1 MNRSVCQWP
10 RAPGLGYHRRMHPAP
25 TSSTPVQDLVAQIL
39 TEAGPLGTAQQERYL
54 REILTTVVRLMRDNA
69 STGDLKL
76 INTALKEMRHA
87 FKVFAPYRHI
97 RKVSAFGSARTK
109 ETSPAYRQAKEFA
122 QRICQE
128 GFMVLTGAGGG
139 IMRACQEGSGRDRS
153 FGVNIRLPWEQGAN
167 EFIDRDPKLVTFKY
181 FFTRKLVFIKEA
193 DAIVLFPGGFGTH
206 DEGFES
212 LTLVQTGKSRPL
224 PIVFLDAPR
233 ATYWKTWKRYVDD
246 HLLRPGLIS
255 AEDLH
260 IFKVTD
266 DIDEAI
272 AEIRTFYRVY
282 HSSRYVGDRF
292 VIRLNAALPL
302 TLVARLN
309 AEFSDVLQ
317 EGAFEVGEALPEERG
332 EPEIAH
338 LPRLVFRFNRMRFG
352 RLRAMI
358 DLINQAGPEPTVLA
372 PPQHTAEGGLV

>member
-1 MNRSVCQWP
+1 MQPS
-10 RAPGLGYHRRMHPAP
+10 P
-25 TSSTPVQDLVAQIL
+25 TSSTQLQDLVAQVL
-39 TEAGPLGTAQQERYL
+39 AEAGPFKTQHQERYL

-69 STGDLKL
+69 TTGDLKI

-87 FKVFAPYRHI
+87 FKVFSPYRHI
-97 RKVSAFGSARTK
+97 RKVSCFGSARTK
-109 ETSPAYRQAKEFA
+109 ETDRAYIQAKQFA
-122 QRICQE
+122 ERISRE

-139 IMRACQEGSGRDRS
+139 IMRACQEGSGRERS

-167 EFIDRDPKLVTFKY
+167 EFIERDPKLITFKY
-181 FFTRKLVFIKEA
+181 FFTRKLMFIKEA
-193 DAIVLFPGGFGTH
+193 DAIVLFAGGFGTH

-255 AEDLH
+255 AEDMH

-272 AEIRTFYRVY
+272 AEIRGFYRVY

-302 TLVARLN
+302 DLLERLN
-309 AEFSDVLQ
+309 TEFSDILQ
-317 EGAFEVGEALPEERG
+317 NGVFEIGEALPEEQG

-358 DLINQAGPEPTVLA
+358 DVINRAGPEATVLA
-372 PPQHTAEGGLV
+372 PPLHTAEGGLV

>member
-1 MNRSVCQWP
+1 MSQVL
-10 RAPGLGYHRRMHPAP
+10 ADVG
-25 TSSTPVQDLVAQIL
+25 PV
-39 TEAGPLGTAQQERYL
+39 GNSQQERYL
-54 REILTTVVRLMRDNA
+54 REILTTVIRLLRDDA
-69 STGDLKL
+69 STGDLKI
-76 INTALKEMRHA
+76 INTALKELRQA

-109 ETSPAYRQAKEFA
+109 ETDPAYRQAREFSE
-122 QRICQE
+122 QICRE

-139 IMRACQEGSGRDRS
+139 IMRACQEGSGRERS

-167 EFIDRDPKLVTFKY
+167 EFIDRDPKLLTFKY
-181 FFTRKLVFIKEA
+181 FFTRKLMFIKEA

-224 PIVFLDAPR
+224 PIVFLDAPGGK
-233 ATYWKTWKRYVDD
+233 YWTTWKDYVDD

-255 AEDLH
+255 PADLNL
-260 IFKVTD
+260 FKVTD
-266 DIDEAI
+266 DIGEAI
-272 AEIRTFYRVY
+272 AEIRGFYRVY

-292 VIRLNAALPL
+292 VIRLNVALPL
-302 TLVARLN
+302 PLLERLN
-309 AEFSDVLQ
+309 EEFADILHH
-317 EGAFEVGEALPEERG
+317 GAFEVGEALPDEQG

-358 DLINQAGPEPTVLA
+358 DLINRSGPEPTVLA
-372 PPQHTAEGGLV
+372 PPMHTAEGGLV

>member
-1 MNRSVCQWP
+1 MQ
-10 RAPGLGYHRRMHPAP
+10 
-25 TSSTPVQDLVAQIL
+25 SSPPSSASQIQELVAQVL
-39 TEAGPLGTAQQERYL
+39 AEAGPVGDQQQERYL
-54 REILTTVVRLMRDNA
+54 REILTTVVRLVRDDA
-69 STGDLKL
+69 STGDLKI
-76 INTALKEMRHA
+76 INTALKEMRTA

-109 ETSPAYRQAKEFA
+109 ETDRAYVQAREFSE
-122 QRICQE
+122 RICRE

-139 IMRACQEGSGRDRS
+139 IMRACQEGSGRERS

-167 EFIDRDPKLVTFKY
+167 EFIDRDPKLINFKY
-181 FFTRKLVFIKEA
+181 FFTRKLMFIKEA
-193 DAIVLFPGGFGTH
+193 DGIVLFPGGFGTH

-255 AEDLH
+255 PEDMNL
-260 IFKVTD
+260 FKVTD

-272 AEIRTFYRVY
+272 AEIRGFYRVY

-292 VIRLNAALPL
+292 VIRLNAPLPL
-302 TLVARLN
+302 TMLERLN
-309 AEFSDVLQ
+309 AEFADILLH
-317 EGAFEVGEALPEERG
+317 GMFEVGEALPEEHG

-358 DLINQAGPEPTVLA
+358 DLINRTGPEATVLA
-372 PPQHTAEGGLV
+372 PPVHTAEGGLV

>member
-1 MNRSVCQWP
+1 MQSSP
-10 RAPGLGYHRRMHPAP
+10 P
-25 TSSTPVQDLVAQIL
+25 SSTTQIQELVAQVL
-39 TEAGPLGTAQQERYL
+39 AEAGPVRGQQQERYL
-54 REILTTVVRLMRDNA
+54 REILTTVVRLVRDDA
-69 STGDLKL
+69 STGDLKI
-76 INTALKEMRHA
+76 INTALKEMRTA

-109 ETSPAYRQAKEFA
+109 ETDRAYAQAKEFA
-122 QRICQE
+122 ERICRE

-167 EFIDRDPKLVTFKY
+167 EFIDRDPKLINFKY
-181 FFTRKLVFIKEA
+181 FFTRKLMFIKEA
-193 DAIVLFPGGFGTH
+193 DGIVLFAGGFGTH

-233 ATYWKTWKRYVDD
+233 STYWKTWKRYVDD

-255 AEDLH
+255 PEDMNL
-260 IFKVTD
+260 FKVTD

-272 AEIRTFYRVY
+272 AEIRGFYRVY

-292 VIRLNAALPL
+292 VIRLNAPLPL
-302 TLVARLN
+302 PLVERLN
-309 AEFSDVLQ
+309 AEFADILLH
-317 EGAFEVGEALPEERG
+317 GMFEVGEALPEEHG

-358 DLINQAGPEPTVLA
+358 DLINRTGPEATVLA
-372 PPQHTAEGGLV
+372 PPVHTAEGGLV

>member
-1 MNRSVCQWP
+1 MQPS
-10 RAPGLGYHRRMHPAP
+10 P
-25 TSSTPVQDLVAQIL
+25 TSSTQVQDLVAQVL
-39 TEAGPLGTAQQERYL
+39 AETGPFGTHQQERYL

-69 STGDLKL
+69 STGDLKI

-109 ETSPAYRQAKEFA
+109 DASPAYRQAKEFA
-122 QRICQE
+122 ERICRE

-139 IMRACQEGSGRDRS
+139 IMRACQEGSGRERS

-167 EFIDRDPKLVTFKY
+167 EFIDRDPKLITFKY
-181 FFTRKLVFIKEA
+181 FFTRKLMFIKEA

-255 AEDLH
+255 PEDMSL
-260 IFKVTD
+260 FKVTD

-272 AEIRTFYRVY
+272 AEIRGFYRVY

-292 VIRLNAALPL
+292 VIRLNAALPMPL
-302 TLVARLN
+302 LERLN
-309 AEFSDVLQ
+309 TEFADILHKGV
-317 EGAFEVGEALPEERG
+317 FEFGEALPEEQG

-338 LPRLVFRFNRMRFG
+338 LPRLVFPFNRMRFG

-358 DLINQAGPEPTVLA
+358 DMINRSGPEATVQA
-372 PPQHTAEGGLV
+372 PPVHSAEGDLV

>member
-1 MNRSVCQWP
+1 MQ
-10 RAPGLGYHRRMHPAP
+10 PAP
-25 TSSTPVQDLVAQIL
+25 TPSTQVQELVAQIL
-39 TEAGPLGTAQQERYL
+39 AEAGPFGNAQQERYL
-54 REILTTVVRLMRDNA
+54 REILTTVLRLMRDNA
-69 STGDLKL
+69 STGDLKI
-76 INTALKEMRHA
+76 INTALKEMRQA

-122 QRICQE
+122 ERICRE

-139 IMRACQEGSGRDRS
+139 IMRACQEGSGRERS

-167 EFIDRDPKLVTFKY
+167 EFIDRDPKLITFKY
-181 FFTRKLVFIKEA
+181 FFTRKLMFIKEA
-193 DAIVLFPGGFGTH
+193 DGIVLFPGGFGTH

-224 PIVFLDAPR
+224 PIVFLDAPGG
-233 ATYWKTWKRYVDD
+233 AYWKTWKRYVDD

-272 AEIRTFYRVY
+272 AEIRGFYRVY

-302 TLVARLN
+302 TLVDRLN
-309 AEFSDVLQ
+309 ADFRDVLQ

-358 DLINQAGPEPTVLA
+358 DVINRAGPEATVLA